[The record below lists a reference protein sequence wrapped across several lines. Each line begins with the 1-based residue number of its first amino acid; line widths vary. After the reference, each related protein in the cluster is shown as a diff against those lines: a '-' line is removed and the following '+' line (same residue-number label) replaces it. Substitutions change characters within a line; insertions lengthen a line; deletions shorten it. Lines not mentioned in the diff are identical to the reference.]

1 MSAQHDGTS
10 RLTYSLATV
19 PATLATDRPAHLYV
33 VVSNSGPRDVLC
45 QQISV
50 VLPAGDLPKHLVPAR
65 QQVTVTA
72 EPADQ
77 WTVDEIQDG
86 VLLALP
92 QDETAAFPAAE
103 GTKVTVRPVNG
114 EPVSPTTHGL
124 LLRITDFRT
133 NARAGT
139 ALLAIQE
146 TVSVD
151 RGDTWEEHHVSLA
164 VAKFPPAEALTADVV
179 GDLALYEADAQGNPR
194 STPAT
199 LLKPDQKTVLT
210 WTAPPDAVCDVY
222 YGDKPPV
229 QLTRQ
234 EKWQLPVTG
243 ITRDTHFRVRVTLKR
258 SGETI
263 THHLS
268 TAVAVEEPAIDR
280 LTVKSIKPSG
290 PDNIDKTPY
299 LRIEGA
305 VVVDKACHVSGTLYG
320 GMGTLTVGDSVVAKK
335 DLTVGTDMNVTGAVA
350 STGDITTDAQF
361 RDAKGTPFRG
371 QLS

>member
-33 VVSNSGPRDVLC
+33 VVSNSGPLDVLC

-50 VLPAGDLPKHLVPAR
+50 VLPTGDLPKHLLPAR
-65 QQVTVTA
+65 RQVTVTA
-72 EPADQ
+72 EPADR
-77 WTVDEIQDG
+77 WTVDEIQGG

-92 QDETAAFPAAE
+92 QDETAAFPAE

-114 EPVSPTTHGL
+114 ASNSPTTHGL

-139 ALLAIQE
+139 AMLAIQE

-151 RGDTWEEHHVSLA
+151 GGDTWEEHQVALP
-164 VAKFPPAEALTADVV
+164 VAKFPPTEALTADVV

-222 YGDKPPV
+222 YGGKPPI

-234 EKWQLPVTG
+234 EKWQLPVTD
-243 ITRDTHFRVRVTLKR
+243 ITRDTHFRVQVTLKR

-268 TAVAVEEPAIDR
+268 TAVAVEEPTIDL
-280 LTVKSIKPSG
+280 LTVKSIRPNG
-290 PDNIDKTPY
+290 PDNIEKTPY

-320 GMGTLTVGDSVVAKK
+320 VGGSLTVGDSVVAKK

-361 RDAKGTPFRG
+361 RDAKGTPLRG

>member
-1 MSAQHDGTS
+1 MSVHDATS

-33 VVSNSGPRDVLC
+33 VVSNPGPRDVLC
-45 QQISV
+45 KEICV
-50 VLPAGDLPKHLVPAR
+50 FLPTGGLPKHLLPAR
-65 QQVTVTA
+65 QKVTVTA

-77 WTVDEIQDG
+77 WTVAEIQDG
-86 VLLALP
+86 VLLAQP
-92 QDETAAFPAAE
+92 QDETAAFPAE
-103 GTKVTVRPVNG
+103 GTKVAVRPVNG

-139 ALLAIQE
+139 ALLAVQE
-146 TVSVD
+146 EVSVD
-151 RGDTWEEHHVSLA
+151 RGDTWEEHHVTLP
-164 VAKFPPAEALTADVV
+164 VAKFPPTEALSADVV
-179 GDLALYEADAQGNPR
+179 GDLVLYEADAQDNPR

-199 LLKPDQKTVLT
+199 LLKPDQKAVLT

-222 YGDKPPV
+222 YGGKPPV

-234 EKWQLPVTG
+234 EKWQLPVTDL
-243 ITRDTHFRVRVTLKR
+243 TRDTHFRVQVTLKR

-268 TAVAVEEPAIDR
+268 TAVAVEEPTIDR
-280 LTVKSIKPSG
+280 LTVKSIKPNG
-290 PDNIDKTPY
+290 PDNVEKTPY

-320 GMGTLTVGDSVVAKK
+320 GEGTLTVGDSVVATK

-361 RDAKGTPFRG
+361 RDAKGTPLRG